1 MAEKKYWY
9 RSKARGFRV
18 KIVPANLV
26 GLIIAVLNSA
36 IILVGFLSAAGVSDI
51 LPDYPGALL
60 ALTGLG
66 FLIYSLIFKTD
77 YSPEG

>member
-1 MAEKKYWY
+1 MKEKEYWY
-9 RSKARGFRV
+9 RSKAHGFRV

-36 IILVGFLSAAGVSDI
+36 IILIGFLSAGGVSDM

-60 ALTGLG
+60 ALIGLG
-66 FLIYSLIFKTD
+66 FFIYILMFKTD
-77 YSPEG
+77 YSAR